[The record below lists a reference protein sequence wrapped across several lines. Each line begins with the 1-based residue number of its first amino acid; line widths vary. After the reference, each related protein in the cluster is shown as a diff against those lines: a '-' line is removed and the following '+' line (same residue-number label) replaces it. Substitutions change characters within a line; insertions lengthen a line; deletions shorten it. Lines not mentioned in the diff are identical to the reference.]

1 MFPIVTSN
9 PSTDSVKDS
18 SFSFSLGL
26 CSFSRFESGV
36 DANA

>member
-9 PSTDSVKDS
+9 PFDWKYGS